1 MRARDFNDTSSNLV
15 AGNVDYHKDLSP
27 AAWDDGKLRNDV
39 RVHLLRIARVFVD
52 YLEIPGFKV
61 YDVVLTGSMSNYNY
75 TKFSDFDLHVVT
87 RYSDLECD
95 DLAEAFYRAKKS
107 IWNDAHDITIRG
119 HEVELYV
126 EDVDTPPVSAGM
138 YSLLKNQWIK
148 KPEFKPPQVNDS
160 AINAKVKDLIIQIE
174 VAINTADD
182 ADDIQ
187 RITDKLRKMRRS
199 GLDSSGEF
207 GVENLTFKILR
218 NLGYLDSLNKAY
230 NQKQDQDLSL

>member
-1 MRARDFNDTSSNLV
+1 MRVDDFV
-15 AGNVDYHKDLSP
+15 AGNVDYHNELSP
-27 AAWDDGKLRNDV
+27 AAWDGDELRTDV
-39 RVHLLRIARVFVD
+39 RVHLLRAAKFFTA
-52 YLEIPGFKV
+52 YLEIPGFRV
-61 YDVVLTGSMSNYNY
+61 YDVVLTGSMANYNY

-126 EDVDTPPVSAGM
+126 EDVDNPPVSSGM
-138 YSLLKNQWIK
+138 YSLLSGTWIK
-148 KPEFKPPQVNDS
+148 EPEYVKPTVDNT
-160 AINAKVKDLIIQIE
+160 AINAKVRDLIKQID
-174 VAINTADD
+174 VAVEQADD
-182 ADDIQ
+182 PEDIK

-199 GLDSSGEF
+199 GLDTAGEF

-218 NLGYLDSLNKAY
+218 NLGYLDALNKAFH
-230 NQKQDQDLSL
+230 NEQDQDLSL